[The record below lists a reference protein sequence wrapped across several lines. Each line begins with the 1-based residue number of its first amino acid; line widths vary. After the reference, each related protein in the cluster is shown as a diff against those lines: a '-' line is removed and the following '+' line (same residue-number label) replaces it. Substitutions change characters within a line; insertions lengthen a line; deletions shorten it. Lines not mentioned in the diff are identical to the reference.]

1 MNSSM
6 NKKEFGHFIVF
17 VVLNYLIQDSSLN
30 FGQWFFSGDISN
42 ESSSDELFDTI
53 EKVSP
58 PFITYE
64 AFE

>member
-30 FGQWFFSGDISN
+30 FGQ
-42 ESSSDELFDTI
+42 
-53 EKVSP
+53 
-58 PFITYE
+58 
-64 AFE
+64 